1 MLLFR
6 ARVAAAFVRRKRA
19 HFCRHQTYTTKNSRT
34 HHHHHHHHHIIMSD
48 SDEFDDEFVASAH
61 HRKNHQKEEKEE
73 KEVVKY
79 PSECFSLCVLS
90 LAYCYVGCDAT
101 KLASRFAFHPPKP
114 SHYELKTTN
123 RGTRYP
129 TISQFHPTYAHK
141 NADARVA
148 SKAFASFQC
157 YEIPFL
163 EGEEEKGGEKKKTSS
178 KKNICVFFRP
188 APRDAKRARL
198 IIHSHGNAM
207 DCGGGFEM
215 LAEIGDQLDVSILS
229 YDYRGYG
236 KSGDVYDQPTAESC
250 AEDLRRVV
258 AWATKARGLVGGQ
271 TGDYNRDRFGLDDIV
286 LWGQSIGSGPSTKV
300 ATEKEV
306 GGLILECALASGTRV
321 LIGEAKEK
329 HGILSPVRCFRKCEV
344 YDNQGL
350 AVNVKCPALVMHGM
364 KDFEIHH
371 SHGKLIFDKLQARG
385 DSKER
390 FKTYAYWSQTAGHDD
405 VFYDNPRECIRQ
417 VQKFVRTLPT
427 TERIQN
433 AIASSSRAE
442 KGLSADDLANP
453 SLLGSERRRENK
465 EKKPYNDKFNRVN
478 QELFYQSP
486 PKKQHMKK

>member
-1 MLLFR
+1 
-6 ARVAAAFVRRKRA
+6 
-19 HFCRHQTYTTKNSRT
+19 
-34 HHHHHHHHHIIMSD
+34 MSD
-48 SDEFDDEFVASAH
+48 SEDDSDDVNNGA
-61 HRKNHQKEEKEE
+61 EKKSNET
-73 KEVVKY
+73 KY
-79 PSECFSLCVLS
+79 PSECASLCILS
-90 LAYCYVGCDAT
+90 IAYCYVGCNAS

-114 SHYELKTTN
+114 AHYELKTTN

-129 TISQFHPTYAHK
+129 TVSQFHPMHGHK
-141 NADARVA
+141 NADARAA

-157 YEIPFL
+157 YEIPFRSRMNDDDT
-163 EGEEEKGGEKKKTSS
+163 KKKKEKERKSS
-178 KKNICVFFRP
+178 GDEGVKPSRSSNICVFFRP

-215 LAEIGDQLDVSILS
+215 LAEIGDQLDVSILT

-236 KSGDVYDQPTAESC
+236 KSGELYDQPTAESC
-250 AEDLRRVV
+250 ADDLRRVV
-258 AWATKARGLVGGQ
+258 DWATKARGLVGGQ
-271 TGDYNRDRFGLDDIV
+271 TGDYDRDQFGLDDII
-286 LWGQSIGSGPSTKV
+286 LWGQSIGSGPSTIV

-329 HGILSPVRCFRKCEV
+329 HGIMSPVRCFQKCEV

-371 SHGKLIFDKLQARG
+371 SHGRLIFDKLQSREE
-385 DSKER
+385 KER

-427 TERIQN
+427 TERIEN

-442 KGLSADDLANP
+442 KGLSAEDLANP
-453 SLLGSERRRENK
+453 SLAGGTERRRENK
-465 EKKPYNDKFNRVN
+465 EKKPYNDRLNRVN

-486 PKKQHMKK
+486 PRKQVMKK

>member
-1 MLLFR
+1 MSSSSD
-6 ARVAAAFVRRKRA
+6 VNNN
-19 HFCRHQTYTTKNSRT
+19 KNSENT
-34 HHHHHHHHHIIMSD
+34 SYIIIIMSD
-48 SDEFDDEFVASAH
+48 SSDEFEDDEF
-61 HRKNHQKEEKEE
+61 
-73 KEVVKY
+73 
-79 PSECFSLCVLS
+79 
-90 LAYCYVGCDAT
+90 
-101 KLASRFAFHPPKP
+101 SRFCA
-114 SHYELKTTN
+114 STSYESSKSRRERRKRGGGKISVRVFLSVCSLFGVLLRRVRRNKTRESVCVSSTETESLRVEN
-123 RGTRYP
+123 DQPRDQVPDHFSVSSDVRAQKRGRE
-129 TISQFHPTYAHK
+129 SGEQSVRLVSVLR
-141 NADARVA
+141 D
-148 SKAFASFQC
+148 SF
-157 YEIPFL
+157 FRR
-163 EGEEEKGGEKKKTSS
+163 GEEEKGGEKKKTSS
-178 KKNICVFFRP
+178 KKNRICVFFRP

-371 SHGKLIFDKLQARG
+371 SHSKLIFDKLQARG

>member
-1 MLLFR
+1 MC
-6 ARVAAAFVRRKRA
+6 VAAAFVRRERIFVVIRRKQQKIRE
-19 HFCRHQTYTTKNSRT
+19 
-34 HHHHHHHHHIIMSD
+34 HIIMSD

-101 KLASRFAFHPPKP
+101 KLASRFAVHPPKP

-129 TISQFHPTYAHK
+129 TISQFHPTYMHK

-163 EGEEEKGGEKKKTSS
+163 EEGEDKGEKKTSS
-178 KKNICVFFRP
+178 KKNSICVFFRP